1 MNCFFYC
8 KTLDFFIARCTDQ
21 ADIVLVLD
29 SSSSI
34 GVTNFQT
41 MRIFLDNLI
50 NRFNVGPN
58 AALVSWQF
66 LNQVSTNRNC
76 VELHSRGDGCLVSIR
91 ASVIRSNISR
101 VPSASAS
108 CQACPAQNFHS
119 FSWYSLVRCHS
130 LQQRGQRVVEFEWL
144 QQQSR
149 RAASCHPDTVRRV
162 RNTDRQRHQLHA

>member
-1 MNCFFYC
+1 MHWPGRHHPCAGQ
-8 KTLDFFIARCTDQ
+8 FIKHRCQKLPDYAR
-21 ADIVLVLD
+21 
-29 SSSSI
+29 
-34 GVTNFQT
+34 
-41 MRIFLDNLI
+41 FLGQPHQPVQRWTERRSGELTV
-50 NRFNVGPN
+50 FKP
-58 AALVSWQF
+58 S
-66 LNQVSTNRNC
+66 LNQSQAFCCSC
-76 VELHSRGDGCLVSIR
+76 VEINCRGDGCLVSVR